1 MMNYFARLDGDSVVE
16 VWNDGGLGIAP
27 SDVHVAELAAKF
39 VPCPDW
45 VIAGATFDGKE
56 WVNPEPILPTEPT
69 EEPEA

>member
-1 MMNYFARLDGDSVVE
+1 MNYYARLIKGRVTE
-16 VWNDGGLGIAP
+16 VWNDGGLNITPA
-27 SDVHVAELAAKF
+27 DVHVAELATKF

-45 VIAGATFDGKE
+45 VIAGATYDGKE